1 MTPHLWVDL
10 WHSLIKLNVMETLN
24 KRKIELFTAGC
35 TVCEP
40 VVEMV
45 KGMSCSDCDVVIYNL
60 SNPCETKECIEKVKT
75 YGIKALPA
83 IAVNGKLLS
92 CCQNKGISAE
102 ELRNAGLGQPV
113 LN

>member
-1 MTPHLWVDL
+1 MEN
-10 WHSLIKLNVMETLN
+10 LI

-45 KGMSCSDCDVVIYNL
+45 KAMACSSCEVIIYNIAQ
-60 SNPCETKECIEKVKT
+60 PCETKECLEKVKA

-83 IAVNGKLLS
+83 IAVDGKLLS
-92 CCQNKGISAE
+92 CCQNKAISVDELKKAGI
-102 ELRNAGLGQPV
+102 GQAA
-113 LN
+113 

>member
-1 MTPHLWVDL
+1 
-10 WHSLIKLNVMETLN
+10 MENQN

-45 KGMSCSDCDVVIYNL
+45 KSMACSSCEVIIYNL
-60 SNPCETKECIEKVKT
+60 SQPCETKECLEKVKT

-83 IAVNGKLLS
+83 IAVNSKLLS
-92 CCQNKGISAE
+92 CCQNKGISVD
-102 ELRNAGLGQPV
+102 ELRKAGIGEPA
-113 LN
+113 

>member
-1 MTPHLWVDL
+1 MQN
-10 WHSLIKLNVMETLN
+10 SN

-45 KGMSCSDCDVVIYNL
+45 KEMACSSCEVVIYNL
-60 SNPCETKECIEKVKT
+60 SQPCETKECLEKVKT
-75 YGIKALPA
+75 YGINALPA

-92 CCQNKGISAE
+92 CCQNKGISVE
-102 ELRNAGLGQPV
+102 ELKNAGIGKSESV
-113 LN
+113 

>member
-1 MTPHLWVDL
+1 
-10 WHSLIKLNVMETLN
+10 METQT

-45 KGMSCSDCDVVIYNL
+45 KAMACSSCEVIIYNVAE
-60 SNPCETKECIEKVKT
+60 SCDSKECLNKLENFDINTV
-75 YGIKALPA
+75 PA

-92 CCQNKGISAE
+92 CCQHKGISVE
-102 ELRNAGLGQPV
+102 ELRSAGIGNV
-113 LN
+113 A

>member
-1 MTPHLWVDL
+1 
-10 WHSLIKLNVMETLN
+10 MENLT

-45 KGMSCSDCDVVIYNL
+45 KAMACNSCEVIIYNIAQ
-60 SNPCETKECIEKVKT
+60 PCDTKECLEKVKA

-83 IAVNGKLLS
+83 IAVDGKLLD
-92 CCQNKGISAE
+92 CCQNKGISVD
-102 ELRNAGLGQPV
+102 ELKKAGIGQAA
-113 LN
+113 

>member
-1 MTPHLWVDL
+1 MQ
-10 WHSLIKLNVMETLN
+10 NLN
-24 KRKIELFTAGC
+24 KRKIEIFTAGC
-35 TVCEP
+35 VVCEP

-45 KGMSCSDCDVVIYNL
+45 KSMACSSCEVVIYDL
-60 SNPCETKECIEKVKT
+60 SQPSETKDCLEKVKA

-102 ELRNAGLGQPV
+102 ELKNAGIGELV
-113 LN
+113 FN

>member
-1 MTPHLWVDL
+1 
-10 WHSLIKLNVMETLN
+10 METQI

-45 KGMSCSDCDVVIYNL
+45 KSMACSSCEVIIYNL
-60 SNPCETKECIEKVKT
+60 AEPCDTKECLEKVKS

-83 IAVNGKLLS
+83 IAVNGELLR
-92 CCQNKGISAE
+92 CCQNKAISVD
-102 ELRNAGLGQPV
+102 ELKNAGIGQPA
-113 LN
+113 

>member
-1 MTPHLWVDL
+1 ME
-10 WHSLIKLNVMETLN
+10 NVN

-35 TVCEP
+35 SICEP
-40 VVEMV
+40 IVEMV
-45 KGMSCSDCDVVIYNL
+45 KSMACGSCDVVIYNL
-60 SNPCETKECIEKVKT
+60 SQVCDTKECLEKVKT

-102 ELRNAGLGQPV
+102 ELKNAGIGQAELV
-113 LN
+113 

>member
-1 MTPHLWVDL
+1 
-10 WHSLIKLNVMETLN
+10 MENLT

-45 KGMSCSDCDVVIYNL
+45 KAMACSSCEVIIYNIAQ
-60 SNPCETKECIEKVKT
+60 PCDTKECLEKVKA

-83 IAVNGKLLS
+83 IAVDGKLLS
-92 CCQNKGISAE
+92 CCQNKGISVD
-102 ELRNAGLGQPV
+102 ELKNAGIGQAA
-113 LN
+113 

>member
-1 MTPHLWVDL
+1 
-10 WHSLIKLNVMETLN
+10 MENLT

-45 KGMSCSDCDVVIYNL
+45 KAMACSSCEVVIYNVAQ
-60 SNPCETKECIEKVKT
+60 PCDTKECLEKVKA

-83 IAVNGKLLS
+83 IAVNGKLLN
-92 CCQNKGISAE
+92 CCQNKGISVD
-102 ELRNAGLGQPV
+102 ELKKAGIGQAA
-113 LN
+113 

>member
-1 MTPHLWVDL
+1 
-10 WHSLIKLNVMETLN
+10 METQN

-35 TVCEP
+35 SVCEP

-45 KGMSCSDCDVVIYNL
+45 KAMGCSSCEVTVYDLTNKSETEVIQ
-60 SNPCETKECIEKVKT
+60 EKVKT

-83 IAVNGKLLS
+83 IAVNGSLLS

-102 ELRNAGLGQPV
+102 ELVNAGIGKAV